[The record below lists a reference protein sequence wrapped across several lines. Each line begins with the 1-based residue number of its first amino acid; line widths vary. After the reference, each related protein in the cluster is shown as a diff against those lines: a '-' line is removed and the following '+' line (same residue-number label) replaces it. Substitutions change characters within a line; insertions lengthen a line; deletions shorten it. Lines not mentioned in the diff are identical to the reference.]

1 MELQDQVWEQ
11 LVASATK
18 SKGWMKFLGII
29 MIIGGAL
36 NIVAVHTLGF
46 LWAWIPIWLGILLL
60 QAGNKATEL
69 LASKSP
75 ENLVEYQNKLSSFFQ
90 ITGILTIVALG
101 LAVIALIIASIM
113 GFSMFNMPQMWQTY

>member
-60 QAGNKATEL
+60 QAGNKATEFMV
-69 LASKSP
+69 SKSP
-75 ENLVEYQNKLSSFFQ
+75 ENLVEYLNKLSSYFK
-90 ITGILTIVALG
+90 INAILSIILLIILGILA
-101 LAVIALIIASIM
+101 IIWSIIWT
-113 GFSMFNMPQMWQTY
+113 SMMMMHY

>member
-1 MELQDQVWEQ
+1 MEIQDQVWEQ
-11 LVASATK
+11 LVVSATK

-29 MIIGGAL
+29 MIISGAL
-36 NIVAVHTLGF
+36 TAISVVGI
-46 LWAWIPIWLGILLL
+46 LWAWIYIWLGILLL

-75 ENLVEYQNKLSSFFQ
+75 ENLVEYQSKLSSFFQ

-113 GFSMFNMPQMWQTY
+113 GFSLLDMSQMWQTYY

>member
-29 MIIGGAL
+29 MIISGAL
-36 NIVAVHTLGF
+36 TAISVVGI
-46 LWAWIPIWLGILLL
+46 LWAWIYIWLGILLL

-113 GFSMFNMPQMWQTY
+113 GFSVLDMSQMWQTYY

>member
-1 MELQDQVWEQ
+1 MEIQDQVWEQ
-11 LVASATK
+11 LVVSATK

-29 MIIGGAL
+29 MIISGAL
-36 NIVAVHTLGF
+36 TAISIVGI
-46 LWAWIPIWLGILLL
+46 LWAWIYIWLGILLL

-75 ENLVEYQNKLSSFFQ
+75 ENLVEYQSKLSSFFQ

>member
-1 MELQDQVWEQ
+1 MEIQDQVWEQ

-29 MIIGGAL
+29 MIISGAL
-36 NIVAVHTLGF
+36 TAISVVGI
-46 LWAWIPIWLGILLL
+46 LWAWIYIWLGILLL

-113 GFSMFNMPQMWQTY
+113 GFSVLDMSQMWQTYY

>member
-1 MELQDQVWEQ
+1 MEIQDQVWEQ

-29 MIIGGAL
+29 MIISGAL
-36 NIVAVHTLGF
+36 TAISVVGI
-46 LWAWIPIWLGILLL
+46 LWAWIYIWLGILLL

>member
-1 MELQDQVWEQ
+1 MEIQDQVWEQ

-29 MIIGGAL
+29 MIISGAL
-36 NIVAVHTLGF
+36 TAISIVGI
-46 LWAWIPIWLGILLL
+46 LWAWIYIWLGILLL

-90 ITGILTIVALG
+90 ISGILTIVALG

>member
-1 MELQDQVWEQ
+1 MEIQDQVWEQ

-29 MIIGGAL
+29 MIISGAL
-36 NIVAVHTLGF
+36 TAISIVGI
-46 LWAWIPIWLGILLL
+46 LWAWIYIWLGILLL

>member
-29 MIIGGAL
+29 MIISGAL
-36 NIVAVHTLGF
+36 TAISIVGI
-46 LWAWIPIWLGILLL
+46 LWAWIYIWLGILLL

>member
-29 MIIGGAL
+29 MIISGAL
-36 NIVAVHTLGF
+36 TAISVVGI
-46 LWAWIPIWLGILLL
+46 LWAWIYIWLGILLL

>member
-11 LVASATK
+11 LVVSATK

-29 MIIGGAL
+29 MIISGAL
-36 NIVAVHTLGF
+36 TAISIVGI
-46 LWAWIPIWLGILLL
+46 LWAWIYIWLGILLL

-75 ENLVEYQNKLSSFFQ
+75 ENLVEYQSKLSSFFQ

>member
-1 MELQDQVWEQ
+1 MEIQDQVWEQ

-29 MIIGGAL
+29 MIISGAL
-36 NIVAVHTLGF
+36 TAISVVGI
-46 LWAWIPIWLGILLL
+46 LWAWIYIWLGILLL

-75 ENLVEYQNKLSSFFQ
+75 ENLVEYQSKLSSFFQ

-113 GFSMFNMPQMWQTY
+113 GFSVLDMSQMWQTYY

>member
-1 MELQDQVWEQ
+1 MEIQDQVWEQ

-29 MIIGGAL
+29 MIISGAL
-36 NIVAVHTLGF
+36 TAISIVGI
-46 LWAWIPIWLGILLL
+46 LWAWIYIWLGILLL

-75 ENLVEYQNKLSSFFQ
+75 ENLVEYQSKLSSFFQ

>member
-1 MELQDQVWEQ
+1 MEIQDQVWEQ

-29 MIIGGAL
+29 MIISGAL
-36 NIVAVHTLGF
+36 TAISVVGI
-46 LWAWIPIWLGILLL
+46 LWAWIYIWLGILLL

-113 GFSMFNMPQMWQTY
+113 GFSILDMSQMWQTYY